1 MKFVSGFALLLLLA
15 PQTRSLAQDG
25 TTRIIT
31 LSGDLAFELTGN
43 YKDFFSPVINDSSN
57 VAFSAT
63 STTSTTASP
72 VQAIYRTTP
81 SGLQTIAK
89 SGQTAPVLG
98 GTLKTFSDIRLNS
111 TGLVSFFAT
120 NGVNVN
126 NLPKTAV
133 YTSTGAA
140 LSTIASY
147 GQPAPGLT
155 GNATIFTSI
164 SLSDS
169 GSVAFKALISDGSGD
184 TSTPNGLY
192 LSNSATS
199 TTSFNTSTIA
209 TTNNTAPIIGG
220 LFTDLDP
227 TIVQNNLG
235 TSLFLGYGATNTT
248 TDNTAAGLY
257 SFSNNSTTTIVTTSN
272 TAPVLNSK
280 FLIFTAWSITP
291 SNIVN
296 FSALTEDY
304 QQGIFSSNN
313 GVTTALVT
321 TNDLAPNLGGK
332 FTGFSS
338 PSFSASGLVAFK
350 STDGSLYN
358 NEINEHFG
366 VFTHSNGI
374 TRALATT
381 RQVAP
386 QIGSNFT
393 DFSSIETNDIGTTAF
408 LGSTATGS
416 VLCLSDGQD
425 LVTAAFT
432 SQIVSTSTIKSIS
445 FSSANDSDGAS
456 GLNNLGQVVYLAT
469 LGTFPNSKKSLLTFT
484 PTLHFRTP
492 SSGSWSTPAN
502 WTLSLTPAPVHDLV
516 VDPSTPLTITGPAS
530 PTTINRLTIGSGS
543 ATANLHLQSSGPL
556 SATNGITIASLGK
569 ISGDGLLIAHVSNS
583 GSLSP
588 GLPAAPG
595 SLAFTGNLSL
605 QSTSHLSLDLGGLI
619 RKSHYDYLAISG
631 ALSLHGNL
639 DVSLINGF
647 SPQVGHSF
655 DLFDA
660 SSVSGNFSLL
670 NLPSLSSGLGWNT
683 SLLPSTGVISVV
695 AVAPVAATWTATGNG
710 SWSTSATA
718 NWSPAVPNA
727 PSTSATFT
735 TTSPSPSTVTLGN
748 PVIVG
753 HLAFS
758 SSSPYLLTSSPSD
771 SLTLSDPSS
780 TPSITVTTG
789 SNTIATPILLAQNT
803 LISIAANS
811 ALTLSSS
818 ISVAPPSPSI
828 SDPSPASSLSISG
841 PGTVNLSGSQNYSSL
856 QITNGTTNLSGAFT
870 TPASISVTGSTT
882 SLKFS
887 SVSQSL
893 TSLSI
898 GAGSTVTFA
907 SPPPVSAT
915 WIANGNGSWSTSAS
929 ANWSP
934 AVPNAPSASATFGP
948 SSSPTTIDLPNPI
961 TVGHLSF
968 SSSSPYLLTS
978 SPSTTLTLSDPS
990 STPSIIVS
998 TGSATI
1004 NSPIILAQNTLI
1016 EIATNSSLTLA
1027 SPISGSSKSLTS
1039 SGPGT
1044 LHLSGNQN
1052 YSSLQITNGT
1062 TNLSGTFT
1070 TPASISVSG
1079 SSSLKISSVSQS
1091 LTALSIGAGSTV
1103 TFASFSSPAFTSS
1116 LSPSPVP
1123 EPSSTLLLFS
1133 TLLPSLLR
1141 RRRPPL

>member
-25 TTRIIT
+25 NTRLIT
-31 LSGDLAFELTGN
+31 LSGDLAFDLTGN
-43 YKDFFSPVINDSSN
+43 YKDFFSPVINDSST

-63 STTSTTASP
+63 STDSTTASP

-81 SGLQTIAK
+81 SALLTIAK
-89 SGQTAPVLG
+89 SGQTAPALG

-111 TGLVSFFAT
+111 SGLVSFFAT

-133 YTSTGAA
+133 YTSSGSA

-155 GNATIFTSI
+155 GNATIFASL

-184 TSTPNGLY
+184 TTTPNGLY

-220 LFTDLDP
+220 LFTDLD
-227 TIVQNNLG
+227 TIVVQNNLG
-235 TSLFLGYGATNTT
+235 TSLFLGYGATNNTT
-248 TDNTAAGLY
+248 GNTAAGLY
-257 SFSNNSTTTIVTTSN
+257 SFSNNSTTTIVSTSN

-296 FSALTEDY
+296 FSAITEDY
-304 QQGIFSSNN
+304 QKGIFSSNN

-321 TNDLAPNLGGK
+321 TNDLAPNLGGN
-332 FTGFSS
+332 FIGFSNTA
-338 PSFSASGLVAFK
+338 FSASGLVAFK
-350 STDGSLYN
+350 SADGSLYN
-358 NEINEHFG
+358 NDTKEHFG
-366 VFTHSNGI
+366 VFTHSNGV
-374 TRALATT
+374 TRPLATT
-381 RQVAP
+381 HQVAP

-393 DFSSIETNDIGTTAF
+393 DFSSIETNDIGTVAF

-425 LVTAAFT
+425 LVAAAFT

-456 GLNNLGQVVYLAT
+456 GINNLGQVVYLAT
-469 LGTFPNSKKSLLTFT
+469 LANNNKSLLTFT

-492 SSGSWSTPAN
+492 SSGSWSTPSN
-502 WTLSLTPAPVHDLV
+502 WTLSLSPAPVHDLV
-516 VDPSTPLTITGPAS
+516 VAPSAPLTITGPAS

-543 ATANLHLQSSGPL
+543 ATANLHLQSSGSL

-588 GLPAAPG
+588 GLPAASG

-631 ALSLHGNL
+631 ALSLNGNL

-647 SPQVGHSF
+647 SPQAGHSF

-710 SWSTSATA
+710 SWSSSATA

-735 TTSPSPSTVTLGN
+735 TTSPSPSTVTLGG

-789 SNTIATPILLAQNT
+789 SDTIATPILLAQNT
-803 LISIAANS
+803 LISTAANS
-811 ALTLSSS
+811 SLTLSSS

-841 PGTVNLSGSQNYSSL
+841 PGTVNLSGNQNYSSL
-856 QITNGTTNLSGAFT
+856 QITNGTTNLSGTFT
-870 TPASISVTGSTT
+870 TPASISVSGSST

-915 WIANGNGSWSTSAS
+915 WIANGNGSWSTSAT

-948 SSSPTTIDLPNPI
+948 SSSPTIVSLPNPI

-968 SSSSPYLLTS
+968 SSSSPYLLTG
-978 SPSTTLTLSDPS
+978 SPSTPLTLSDPS
-990 STPSIIVS
+990 STPSITVS

-1004 NSPIILAQNTLI
+1004 DSPIVLAQNTLI

-1027 SPISGSSKSLTS
+1027 SSISGSSKSLTS

-1044 LHLSGNQN
+1044 LNLSGTQN

-1062 TNLSGTFT
+1062 TNLSGAFL

-1079 SSSLKISSVSQS
+1079 SSSLKMSSLSQS
-1091 LTALSIGAGSTV
+1091 LTSLSIGAGSTV
-1103 TFASFSSPAFTSS
+1103 TFASFSPAFTSS

-1133 TLLPSLLR
+1133 TLLPALLR
-1141 RRRPPL
+1141 RRRPL